1 MSGETLQRTGADAP
15 RVALVSVVI
24 PVHNREHLVEGA
36 VRSVLAQTHTET
48 EVVIVDDGS
57 TDGTLGVLQGLAD
70 KEPRISILTHPTS
83 RGAQAARNTGIRAS
97 SGQWVTFLDSDDRYL
112 PDSVALRLHE
122 AERSSV
128 AVVHGEARRITAA
141 GIDALYGVAALR
153 GKVYR
158 QLLARP
164 AVLFPA
170 LLVRREVLAEIGYLD
185 ETIVAWQ
192 EWETAIR
199 LSRVAEFGFV
209 PVATFDY
216 DERTPG
222 AISRDS
228 LRAARGYE
236 QIVRKH
242 RRAIFRECGPR
253 VLGDHYRTLA
263 GLRRS
268 AADRSG
274 TVRCGVLSTLWW
286 PPNIAWGLR
295 SAVKLLRERTSSC

>member
-1 MSGETLQRTGADAP
+1 MDQSG
-15 RVALVSVVI
+15 ALVSVVI
-24 PVHNREHLVEGA
+24 PVRNREHLVEAA
-36 VRSVLAQTHTET
+36 VRSVLGQTHSET
-48 EVVIVDDGS
+48 EVVVVDDGS
-57 TDGTLGVLQGLAD
+57 TDGTLRVLGALAE
-70 KEPRISILTHPTS
+70 KEPRISIIEHQAS

-97 SGQWVTFLDSDDRYL
+97 SGDWVTFLDSDDRYL
-112 PDSVALRLHE
+112 PESVSLRLRE

-128 AVVHGEARRITAA
+128 KVVHGEARRITSS
-141 GIDALYGVAALR
+141 GVDALYGVPPLQ
-153 GKVYR
+153 GNVYR
-158 QLLARP
+158 QLLTRP
-164 AVLFPA
+164 AVLFPS

-222 AISRDS
+222 AISRDN
-228 LRAARGYE
+228 LRAAMGYE

-242 RRAIFRECGPR
+242 RRAILRECGPR

-263 GLRRS
+263 GHRRS
-268 AADRSG
+268 AGDGSG
-274 TVRCGVLSTLWW
+274 AVRCGLMATVWW
-286 PPNIAWGLR
+286 PPNVAWAARATLGLFR
-295 SAVKLLRERTSSC
+295 